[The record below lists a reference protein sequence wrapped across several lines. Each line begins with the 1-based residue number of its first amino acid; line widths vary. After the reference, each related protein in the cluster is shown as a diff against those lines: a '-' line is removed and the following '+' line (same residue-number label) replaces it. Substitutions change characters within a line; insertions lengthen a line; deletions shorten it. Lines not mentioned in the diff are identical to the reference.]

1 MYDDLRIALKGYYT
15 TYKRKRY
22 SKPLQTDHALRN
34 ALGIT
39 WPHYSGE
46 LKQENYL

>member
-22 SKPLQTDHALRN
+22 SKPLQNRPRAEKCITYHVTALQ
-34 ALGIT
+34 
-39 WPHYSGE
+39 W
-46 LKQENYL
+46 